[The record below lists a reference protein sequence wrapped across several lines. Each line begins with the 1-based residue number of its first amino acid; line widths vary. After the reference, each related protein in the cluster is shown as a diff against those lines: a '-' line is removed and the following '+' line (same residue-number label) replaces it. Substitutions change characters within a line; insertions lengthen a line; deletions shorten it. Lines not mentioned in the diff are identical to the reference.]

1 MALDYRQAAQEILD
15 AIGGPGNVV
24 SAAHCATRLRLV
36 LADDARVDQAAV
48 DSATGAKGNFKA
60 SGQLQVIYGTGTVN
74 KVYDEFIALGNI
86 TAATKAEVKEAAAQ
100 QQTNPFMR
108 AIKLLGDVFV
118 PIIPAIVASGLLLGI
133 MSALSFMDSN
143 GFITLDTNNAWYQIL
158 NLVSNTA
165 FTFLQILIGFSAA
178 KAFGANPYLGAVVG
192 MLLINPGLQNANT
205 VATEGVLQTYPVIP
219 GLYSIEWTGYQGHVI
234 PIVIACGI
242 LAFIEKRLHKVVPE
256 AFDLFVTPLVSVAAT
271 AYVTMLAVGP
281 VFVWAENAIL
291 GGIQLLLTLPLGL
304 GSLIMGA
311 LYAPTVVTGIHQMY
325 TTIDLGQIAT
335 YGVTYWLPLASA
347 ANIGQA
353 GAALAVALKT
363 KDVKVRSLALPSSLS
378 AFMGITEPAIFGV
391 NLRFFKPFVAG
402 CIGGGLG
409 AMFASIVGLAAAGTG
424 VTGIFGILLC
434 LNQPVQYVI
443 MFAIAGIVAFA
454 ISYALYKDPEQ
465 ATKQPVVEASI
476 SAPASDEANAAALSA
491 AAADAA
497 IAAVT
502 DATPTAQ
509 AEVLLAPM
517 TGTAIKMTEVP
528 DPVFASEA
536 MGTGAAVRP
545 TEGKLYAPAA
555 GTVTVLAETGHALG
569 MTTDA
574 GCEVLMHIGVDTV
587 TLEGAPFTAHV
598 KVGDHVDAGQL
609 LMDVDLDAIRAA
621 GLDPVTPVI
630 VTNSEAYTRAT
641 PHVGTTVRAGE
652 SLVEL
657 S

>member
-48 DSATGAKGNFKA
+48 DNATGAKGNFKA

-74 KVYDEFIALGNI
+74 KVYDEFIALGHI

-133 MSALSFMDSN
+133 MSALSFMDAN
-143 GFITLDTNNAWYQIL
+143 GFITLATDNAWYQIL
-158 NLVSNTA
+158 SLVSNTA

-178 KAFGANPYLGAVVG
+178 KAFGANPYLGAVIG

-205 VATEGVLQTYPVIP
+205 VATEGVQQTYAVIP

-234 PIVIACGI
+234 PIVIAAGI
-242 LAFIEKRLHKVVPE
+242 LAFVEKRLHKVVPE
-256 AFDLFVTPLVSVAAT
+256 AFDLFVTPLVSVAVT

-291 GGIQLLLTLPLGL
+291 GGIQFLLTLPLGL

-409 AMFASIVGLAAAGTG
+409 AMFASVVGLAAAGTG

-443 MFAIAGIVAFA
+443 MFAIAGLVAFA
-454 ISYALYKDPEQ
+454 ISYALYRDPEQ
-465 ATKQPVVEASI
+465 AAAQPVVEASV
-476 SAPASDEANAAALSA
+476 SAPATDEADAAALSA
-491 AAADAA
+491 SAADAA
-497 IAAVT
+497 VAAVT
-502 DATPTAQ
+502 AAAPAPR
-509 AEVLLAPM
+509 AEALLAPM
-517 TGTAIKMTEVP
+517 AGTSIKMTEVP

-536 MGTGAAVRP
+536 MGTGAAIRP
-545 TEGKLYAPAA
+545 TEGRLYAPAA
-555 GTVTVLAETGHALG
+555 GTITVLAETGHALG

-574 GCEVLMHIGVDTV
+574 GAEILMHIGIDTV
-587 TLEGAPFTAHV
+587 TLNGAPFTAHV
-598 KVGDHVDAGQL
+598 RIGEHVGAGQL
-609 LMDVDLDAIRAA
+609 LMDVDVDAIRAA
-621 GLDPVTPVI
+621 GLDPVTPLI
-630 VTNSEAYTRAT
+630 VTNSDAYAGVTAHT
-641 PHVGTTVRAGE
+641 GTEVHPGE
-652 SLVEL
+652 VLVEL
-657 S
+657 A

>member
-15 AIGGPGNVV
+15 AIGGPQNVV

-36 LADDARVDQAAV
+36 LADDTKVNQAAV
-48 DSATGAKGNFKA
+48 DNATGAKGNFKA

-74 KVYDEFIALGNI
+74 KVFDEFVSIGHI
-86 TAATKAEVKEAAAQ
+86 SAATKEEAKAAAAD

-133 MSALSFMDSN
+133 MSALNFMASN
-143 GFITLDTNNAWYQIL
+143 GFITLDTDNAWYQIL
-158 NLVSNTA
+158 DLVSNTS

-178 KAFGANPYLGAVVG
+178 KAFGANPYLGAVIG
-192 MLLINPGLQNANT
+192 MILINPALQNANT
-205 VATEGVLQTYPVIP
+205 VAAEGVQQTYTVIP
-219 GLYSIEWTGYQGHVI
+219 GLYSIEWIGYQGHVI

-242 LAFIEKRLHKVVPE
+242 LAFVEKRLHKVVPE
-256 AFDLFVTPLVSVAAT
+256 AFDLFVTPLVSVAVT

-281 VFVWAENAIL
+281 IFVWAENAIL
-291 GGIQLLLTLPLGL
+291 DGIQFLLTLPLGI

-325 TTIDLGQIAT
+325 TTIDLGQIAA

-353 GAALAVALKT
+353 GAALAVAFKT
-363 KDVKVRSLALPSSLS
+363 KDVKIRSLALPSSLS

-409 AMFASIVGLAAAGTG
+409 AMFASIVGLAASGTG

-434 LNQPVQYVI
+434 LNQPVQYII
-443 MFAIAGIVAFA
+443 MFAISALVSFGVSFV
-454 ISYALYKDPEQ
+454 LYKDPEPAAEAAVPE
-465 ATKQPVVEASI
+465 ATSVEAP
-476 SAPASDEANAAALSA
+476 AATEEPASIEAAPTPAVRAETILSP
-491 AAADAA
+491 
-497 IAAVT
+497 IA
-502 DATPTAQ
+502 
-509 AEVLLAPM
+509 
-517 TGTAIKMTEVP
+517 GTAIAMSEVP

-536 MGTGAAVRP
+536 MGGGAAVVP
-545 TEGKLYAPAA
+545 SEGRLCAPAA

-569 MTTDA
+569 MTTDSGA
-574 GCEVLMHIGVDTV
+574 EILMHIGIDTV

-598 KVGDHVDAGQL
+598 AVGDHVEAGQL
-609 LMDVDLDAIRAA
+609 LMEVDLAAIKKA
-621 GLDPVTPVI
+621 GLNPVTPVI
-630 VTNSEAYTRAT
+630 VTNTDAYAALV
-641 PHVGTTVRAGE
+641 PHTGAAVHPGDP
-652 SLVEL
+652 LVDL